1 MGLWVEER
9 RGGTGK
15 VRVVHGAGTTTDGEP
30 HATRNLAPEGFSS
43 SEMMLIAEAVRRA
56 MTGRGDGRRLSEAV
70 LAEARRGTRTT
81 FGRVKAGAGVG
92 CVQ

>member
-1 MGLWVEER
+1 
-9 RGGTGK
+9 
-15 VRVVHGAGTTTDGEP
+15 
-30 HATRNLAPEGFSS
+30 
-43 SEMMLIAEAVRRA
+43 MMLIAEAVRRA